1 MKTYT
6 LEDVLDEFIGKKG
19 TPERDRFD
27 ARAEADVR
35 SWRLVKMLHDKN
47 RKARIAKSKS
57 KKVKIS
63 KCSIYKRTKPGRVA
77 MW

>member
-6 LEDVLDEFIGKKG
+6 LEEVLDEFIGKKG

-35 SWRLVKMLHDKN
+35 SWVLVKMLHDKN

-63 KCSIYKRTKPGRVA
+63 KCSIYRRTKPGRVA